1 MNDGI
6 VLGFLIGVMF
16 TIAVSRLSNAVA
28 EYVARRKP

>member
-6 VLGFLIGVMF
+6 VLGFLIGVML
-16 TIAVSRLSNAVA
+16 TIAVIRLSNAVA